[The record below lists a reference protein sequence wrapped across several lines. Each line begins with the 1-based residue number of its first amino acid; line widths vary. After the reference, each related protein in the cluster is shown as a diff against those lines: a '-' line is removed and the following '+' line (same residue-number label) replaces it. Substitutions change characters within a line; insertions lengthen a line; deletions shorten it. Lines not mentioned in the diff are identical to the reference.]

1 MGLTFSIRFTE
12 TSHRQVAVEAP
23 DEATV
28 RAILTDGAND
38 EVLDLWIE
46 SASEIDGGIDE
57 SSFVVEECAPVL
69 LEVPWEPEWGEP
81 T

>member
-12 TSHRQVAVEAP
+12 TSHRHVAVEAP

-28 RAILTDGAND
+28 RAILVGGAND
-38 EVLDLWIE
+38 EVRDLWIE

-57 SSFVVEECAPVL
+57 SSFVVEECAPVF
-69 LEVPWEPEWGEP
+69 LEVSWEPEWEESI
-81 T
+81 